1 MKERMHIA
9 HFTNTYKPNVNGVV
23 RSVSSF
29 RDAFTRMG
37 HNVFIFAQEARDYE
51 DTEPF
56 VFRYPAV
63 KIPTV
68 DYSAVLPV
76 SHSINSVLP
85 VLKLDV
91 IHSNHPTL
99 LGDVAATKAKDLGLP
114 LVFTFHTRYDMYSHY
129 VPFSQAFVKSVI
141 TRSVARYL
149 RLCNHIVTPTESI
162 RQMLLDV
169 GVRGPVTAVPTGIDL
184 RPYQQADGQAI
195 REKYGWGQDK
205 VLVSIGRMA
214 PEKNWTTLLDAM
226 AQVCEQ
232 RHDVRLVLIG
242 SGPQA
247 KELEEY
253 AAKLGIGDK
262 VQFTGL
268 VPMDA
273 VPAHLKAADMF
284 VFASISETQ
293 GLVTMEAMSA
303 GLPVVA
309 VDATGTSDEVTDGEQ
324 GLLTENDS
332 DALAQAI
339 LKVLDDPA
347 LYARLK
353 DGATRKAQSFDIMAK
368 ARQMLDVY
376 AQAIEDKKANRTIEV
391 DKA

>member
-37 HNVFIFAQEARDYE
+37 HNVFVFAQESRDYE
-51 DTEPF
+51 DSEPF
-56 VFRYPAV
+56 IFRYPAV

-76 SHSINSVLP
+76 SRSINNCLP
-85 VLKLDV
+85 ILKLDV

-99 LGDVAATKAKDLGLP
+99 LGDLAADKAKELDLP

-129 VPFSQAFVKSVI
+129 VPFSQGFAKDII
-141 TRSVARYL
+141 TRGVTRYL
-149 RLCNHIVTPTESI
+149 KKCNHIVTPTESI
-162 RQMLLDV
+162 RQMLLDF
-169 GVRGPVTAVPTGIDL
+169 GVRGSVTAVPTGIDL
-184 RPYQQADGQAI
+184 RPYQEADGQPI

-214 PEKNWTTLLDAM
+214 PEKNWTTLLDAV
-226 AQVCEQ
+226 AQVNK
-232 RHDVRLVLIG
+232 RRDDVRLVLIG

-247 KELEEY
+247 KDLEKY
-253 AAKLGIGDK
+253 ADKLGIGER

-268 VPMDA
+268 VPMDDI
-273 VPAHLKAADMF
+273 PSYLKAADMF

-309 VDATGTSDEVTDGEQ
+309 VDATGTSDEMTDGEQ

-332 DALAQAI
+332 SALAQAI
-339 LKVLDDPA
+339 LKVLGDPA
-347 LYARLK
+347 LYAHLK
-353 DGATRKAQSFDIMAK
+353 DGAIRKAQSFDIMVK
-368 ARQMLDVY
+368 AQQMLDVY
-376 AQAIEDKKANRTIEV
+376 AQAIEDKKANHTIEV
-391 DKA
+391 EEV

>member
-29 RDAFTRMG
+29 RDAFTRLG
-37 HNVFIFAQEARDYE
+37 HNVFIFAQETRDYE

-85 VLKLDV
+85 ILKLDV

-99 LGDVAATKAKDLGLP
+99 LGDVAVTKAKDLNLP
-114 LVFTFHTRYDMYSHY
+114 LVFTFHTMYHEYTHY
-129 VPFSQAFVKSVI
+129 FLGMDNELVKQIVRKSV
-141 TRSVARYL
+141 RYL
-149 RLCNHIVTPTESI
+149 KQCNHIVTPTESI
-162 RQMLLDV
+162 RQMLLDF

-184 RPYQQADGQAI
+184 RPYQEADGQAI
-195 REKYGWGQDK
+195 RNKYGWGRDK

-226 AQVCEQ
+226 AQVCKQ
-232 RHDVRLVLIG
+232 RRDVRLVLIG

-253 AAKLGIGDK
+253 AAKLGIGDR

-273 VPAHLKAADMF
+273 VPAYLKAADLF

-332 DALAQAI
+332 AALARAI

-347 LYARLK
+347 LYAHLQE
-353 DGATRKAQSFDIMAK
+353 GAARKARSFDIMAK

-391 DKA
+391 DEA